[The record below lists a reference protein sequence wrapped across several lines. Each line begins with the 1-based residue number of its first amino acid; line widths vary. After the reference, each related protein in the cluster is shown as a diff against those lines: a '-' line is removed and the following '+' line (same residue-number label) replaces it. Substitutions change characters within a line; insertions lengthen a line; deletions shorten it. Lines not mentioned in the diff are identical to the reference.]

1 MDINS
6 LKIRLSLLSSLRN
19 LLDTPII
26 SAYKAVFESKTA
38 QEFANNYASL
48 CHKIYNTDDA
58 CISVLNDISCDE
70 NALTANLENPNEYVV
85 NSVTLD
91 LQTIGE
97 ILKLKTKDF
106 NKYIKNTFPELIS
119 CADFLPSLPKCREF
133 PFSEC
138 SELLEHYKT
147 NGFGFFAKASSF
159 TVNENG
165 KILPVLCPDAIT
177 LQDLKG
183 YKRQR
188 EQVIANTLAFL
199 NKKPANNILLYGDK
213 GTGKSSTVKAVAHD
227 YADKG
232 LKIIELSPRQIH
244 VFPKICELAKNSPY
258 RIIVFMDDLSFDRE
272 DDNFATLKA
281 FIEGG
286 LTGKPE
292 NVLLYATSNRRHLIR
307 ESFSDRQGDDIH
319 VRDTLETITSLSDRF
334 GLEITFSV
342 PDKDEYLYIVSELAQ
357 SYNIDI
363 EQDKLNMLAERFALR
378 RNGRSPRTA
387 QQFIRYMLTQENI

>member
-19 LLDTPII
+19 LLNTPII
-26 SAYKAVFESKTA
+26 SAYKAVLDAKTA
-38 QEFANNYASL
+38 DDFTNNYASL
-48 CHKIYNTDDA
+48 CHKIYNTGDA
-58 CISVLNDISCDE
+58 CVLVLNDISCDE
-70 NALTANLENPNEYVV
+70 NALTANLENPNQDIV

-91 LQTIGE
+91 LQTISE

-106 NKYIKNTFPELIS
+106 NKYIKNTFPELTS
-119 CADFLPSLPKCREF
+119 CSDFMPNLPKCKEF
-133 PFSEC
+133 PFSKC

-165 KILPVLCPDAIT
+165 KILPVLCPDTIT
-177 LQDLKG
+177 LKDLKG
-183 YKRQR
+183 YQRQR
-188 EQVIANTLAFL
+188 GQVIANTVAFL

-342 PDKDEYLYIVSELAQ
+342 PDKDEYLYIVGELAQ
-357 SYNIDI
+357 SYNLDI
-363 EQDKLNMLAERFALR
+363 AEDKLNMLAERFALR

>member
-26 SAYKAVFESKTA
+26 SAYNTVFNAKTSY
-38 QEFANNYASL
+38 EFTNSYAAL
-48 CHKIYNTDDA
+48 CHKIYSMEDVCQA
-58 CISVLNDISCDE
+58 VVNDISCDE
-70 NALTANLENPNEYVV
+70 NALTANLENPNQDIVK
-85 NSVTLD
+85 SITLD
-91 LQTIGE
+91 LQTISE
-97 ILKLKTKDF
+97 ILKLKTNDF
-106 NKYIKNTFPELIS
+106 AKYIENTFPELAS
-119 CADFLPSLPKCREF
+119 CLDFMPNLPKCKEF
-133 PFSEC
+133 PFSNC
-138 SELLEHYKT
+138 NELLEHYKA
-147 NGFGFFAKASSF
+147 NGFGFFAKSSSF

-177 LQDLKG
+177 LSELKG

-188 EQVIANTLAFL
+188 DQVIANTVAFL

-232 LKIIELSPRQIH
+232 LKIIELSPRQIY

-272 DDNFATLKA
+272 DGNFAILKA

-342 PDKDEYLYIVSELAQ
+342 PDKDEYLYIVGELAQ
-357 SYNIDI
+357 SYNLDI
-363 EQDKLNMLAERFALR
+363 EQNKLNMLAERFALR